1 MEVKEEDIS
10 PEFNAHHLTKTK
22 SKGKLRFSS
31 PNLFQML
38 KQVIEFYIV
47 DFCGAGDIVQQDSFR
62 DILYTLCVNKL
73 PKVGCDSHFLKLM
86 TYDFMIIR
94 YKYSSK
100 QYSTFISDSW
110 LVSWLA
116 FGIDG
121 LWFES
126 SSLHFILH
134 WLFFLWR
141 KLIVIPRHIVKK
153 IKIPF
158 LIGDIIH

>member
-47 DFCGAGDIVQQDSFR
+47 DFCVVGDILQHDSFR
-62 DILYTLCVNKL
+62 DILYTLCVDEL

-86 TYDFMIIR
+86 TNLIYDFMIIR
-94 YKYSSK
+94 YKYIANQISNDLSGAIITRKHAQSK
-100 QYSTFISDSW
+100 LS
-110 LVSWLA
+110 
-116 FGIDG
+116 
-121 LWFES
+121 
-126 SSLHFILH
+126 
-134 WLFFLWR
+134 
-141 KLIVIPRHIVKK
+141 KM
-153 IKIPF
+153 
-158 LIGDIIH
+158 